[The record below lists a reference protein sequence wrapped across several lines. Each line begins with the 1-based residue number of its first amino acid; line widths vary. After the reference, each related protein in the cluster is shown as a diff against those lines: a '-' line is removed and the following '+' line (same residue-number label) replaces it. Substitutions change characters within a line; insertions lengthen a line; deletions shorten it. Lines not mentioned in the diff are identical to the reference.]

1 MSDKSHKGTR
11 AGFLVPGPA
20 GHHHG
25 NMSSS
30 SFRGGPGE
38 HEPTWANE
46 TLPLSVRKEML
57 ERDLKKLALR
67 QQEGARQ
74 GASMQQQQQPQ
85 PGGHPQ
91 ADGAA
96 SHGD

>member
-1 MSDKSHKGTR
+1 MGS
-11 AGFLVPGPA
+11 
-20 GHHHG
+20 
-25 NMSSS
+25 MSSS

-38 HEPTWANE
+38 HEPSWANE

-57 ERDLKKLALR
+57 ERDLKKLGLR
-67 QQEGARQ
+67 NQEGSRV

-85 PGGHPQ
+85 PGEHPQ
-91 ADGAA
+91 ADAEA